1 MVSPAGSKARLVPL
15 SIAREI
21 NRKHILLFIFNGF
34 QNEAQQ
40 MQLYLQYITFYHAAN
55 LTAEEKDQAVQLSTL
70 FTEMG
75 YDPPTLSNEIL
86 KAEQDQKLYETQK
99 RKDRNVWVR
108 STKKKFRVLIE
119 RAINYADRVSKCAS
133 EITQVSYILWILE
146 FYYEILIQDC

>member
-1 MVSPAGSKARLVPL
+1 M
-15 SIAREI
+15 
-21 NRKHILLFIFNGF
+21 LFIFNGF

-55 LTAEEKDQAVQLSTL
+55 LTTEEKDQAVQLSTL

-133 EITQVSYILWILE
+133 EITQVSYI
-146 FYYEILIQDC
+146 